1 MNCIAKGVYLNAGR
15 TTLMLFSALTTA
27 ISFAADIAPTV
38 LAATQPAKQ
47 NLTVLKAKITDFLE
61 TQTIGYPGKVTVHA
75 GAIDPNLRLS
85 SCANPL
91 VFLPAGSRAWGKTS
105 VGVRCDG
112 PSAWTIYVQASV
124 NVAAQYLVAATP
136 LSQGSIVTSQ
146 DMLFENGDL
155 TQLPAGVFTD
165 VNQAIGRIVNIS
177 MTAGT
182 VLRQDMLK
190 IPPAVLRGQTVMV
203 TSAGLGFTVASEGH
217 AMANASEGQ
226 VVQVRV
232 SSGQLISGIARAGGQ
247 VDVGF

>member
-1 MNCIAKGVYLNAGR
+1 MNCIAKMVYLNAGR
-15 TTLMLFSALTTA
+15 ITLMLFSVLSTA
-27 ISFAADIAPTV
+27 ISFAATV
-38 LAATQPAKQ
+38 EPMVSVATQPTKQ
-47 NLTVLKAKITDFLE
+47 NLTVLRAKVTDFLE
-61 TQTIGYPGKVTVHA
+61 TQTIGYPGKVSVRA
-75 GAIDPNLRLS
+75 GAIDPNLRLT
-85 SCANPL
+85 SCANPQ

-124 NVAAQYLVAATP
+124 NVAAKYLVAATP

-146 DMLFENGDL
+146 DVLFENGDL

-165 VNQAIGRIVNIS
+165 VDQAIGRIVNIS

-190 IPPAVLRGQTVMV
+190 MPPAVQRGQTVMV
-203 TSAGLGFTVASEGH
+203 TSVGQGFTVAAEGQ